1 MKKECFRESWRTSTL
16 FYFNLILV
24 DITYCLLVS
33 VHMVNSLLIYLKV
46 IDDDDGH
53 EKTCHFFVLG
63 EQTLATIGGWS
74 IASIVFIQAIPR
86 LKYEKSYMLE
96 LNRSSN
102 YKILFSTSR
111 INLYHQSLISFLLI
125 SAQKPKNSGKE
136 CAIVIMFT
144 YW

>member
-1 MKKECFRESWRTSTL
+1 MTIILIFGIFGNAFALIAITYAKVKKECFRESWRTSTL

-96 LNRSSN
+96 FNRSSN
-102 YKILFSTSR
+102 YNPESIFI
-111 INLYHQSLISFLLI
+111 INR
-125 SAQKPKNSGKE
+125 
-136 CAIVIMFT
+136 
-144 YW
+144 